1 MKVLIFLL
9 SLVFLSH
16 CAVADT
22 LRLGIANYATQG
34 LHGDLIDAS
43 VKELKKVL
51 RPKNDLE
58 FVIYTEEELEE
69 AINNH
74 QIDFFIS
81 SSAFYRQMI
90 RKGARDLTSIET
102 RKDDD
107 PNQSEGAIV
116 LVKGGRKDL
125 LVLSDLKKQIVGYSP
140 SFGPSSLQILN
151 GEIKEKGHEPK
162 TFFKKVLPL
171 GPDIDKM
178 LKTLDDGIIDALV
191 LPSCIL
197 ENFIENNEADSSW
210 LRVLAPRHF
219 SALKCAHS
227 SMLYPG
233 LTFASLP
240 SLNASFSRQ
249 ITQALLDLDATVK
262 GSFWSVAT
270 NFNEVDRLLRSL
282 DQDAWAADRA
292 WSFRNV
298 LNRYWHIVLTIFIL
312 VLCLIF
318 YSSIVSLL
326 VRRRTSQLDLA
337 LKRERQLKKK
347 SLDASRRIEQMQRI
361 GAFNQLSSL
370 FAHEL
375 GQPLYAIRCF
385 CFALRKEINK
395 TGTRSQEVLE
405 TVQDIEKQTVRADE
419 IIQKTRNYLKAK
431 KCSTRVLLVQ
441 EALSTAIE
449 TFNVTLHRK
458 AEIRVECTK
467 SSLYCFVDSL
477 DFELIVINLLRNA
490 YEAVQRTGK
499 KPIIY
504 VEVVNAID
512 DYVSVSVEDNG
523 QPVSESL
530 FASLGKGPKTT
541 KEDGLG
547 LGLTIVTSLVENF
560 GGNVTFY
567 RSLTG
572 GLKVVI
578 SLPGVKEQ
586 THDD

>member
-9 SLVFLSH
+9 SLIFLPD

-140 SFGPSSLQILN
+140 SFGPSSLQIVN
-151 GEIKEKGHEPK
+151 GEIKEKGHDPK
-162 TFFKKVLPL
+162 TFFKKVLSL

-431 KCSTRVLLVQ
+431 KCSARVLLVQ

-504 VEVVNAID
+504 VEVNAID

-560 GGNVTFY
+560 GGNITFS

-572 GLKVVI
+572 GLKVTVN
-578 SLPGVKEQ
+578 LPAVKRNNS
-586 THDD
+586 

>member
-162 TFFKKVLPL
+162 TFFKKVLSL

-504 VEVVNAID
+504 VEVNSID

-560 GGNVTFY
+560 GGNITFS

-572 GLKVVI
+572 GLKVTVN
-578 SLPGVKEQ
+578 LPAVKRNNS
-586 THDD
+586 

>member
-22 LRLGIANYATQG
+22 LSLGIANYATQG

-560 GGNVTFY
+560 GGNITFN

-572 GLKVVI
+572 GLKVTVN
-578 SLPGVKEQ
+578 LPAVKRNNS
-586 THDD
+586 

>member
-116 LVKGGRKDL
+116 WGKGGRKDL

-560 GGNVTFY
+560 GGNITFN

-572 GLKVVI
+572 GLKVTVN
-578 SLPGVKEQ
+578 LPAVKRNNS
-586 THDD
+586 

>member
-9 SLVFLSH
+9 SLVFLPH

-81 SSAFYRQMI
+81 SSAFYRRMI

-162 TFFKKVLPL
+162 TFFKKVLSL

-431 KCSTRVLLVQ
+431 KCSARVLLVQ

-504 VEVVNAID
+504 VEVNSID

-560 GGNVTFY
+560 GGNITFPH
-567 RSLTG
+567 L
-572 GLKVVI
+572 V
-578 SLPGVKEQ
+578 PF
-586 THDD
+586 

>member
-477 DFELIVINLLRNA
+477 NFELIVINLLRNA

-560 GGNVTFY
+560 GGNITFN

-572 GLKVVI
+572 GLKVTVN
-578 SLPGVKEQ
+578 LPAVKRNNS
-586 THDD
+586 

>member
-43 VKELKKVL
+43 VKELRKVL

-560 GGNVTFY
+560 GGNITFN

-572 GLKVVI
+572 GLKVTVN
-578 SLPGVKEQ
+578 LPAVKRNNS
-586 THDD
+586 

>member
-9 SLVFLSH
+9 SLVFLPH

-162 TFFKKVLPL
+162 TFFKKVLSL

-431 KCSTRVLLVQ
+431 KCSARVLLVQ

-504 VEVVNAID
+504 VEVNSID

-560 GGNVTFY
+560 GGNITFS

-572 GLKVVI
+572 GLKVTVN
-578 SLPGVKEQ
+578 LPAVKRNNS
-586 THDD
+586 

>member
-178 LKTLDDGIIDALV
+178 LKTLDDGIIEALV

-560 GGNVTFY
+560 GGNITFN

-572 GLKVVI
+572 GLKVTVN
-578 SLPGVKEQ
+578 LPAVKRNNS
-586 THDD
+586 

>member
-385 CFALRKEINK
+385 CFAPRKEINK

-560 GGNVTFY
+560 GGNITFN

-572 GLKVVI
+572 GLKVTVN
-578 SLPGVKEQ
+578 LPAVKRNNS
-586 THDD
+586 